1 MKKAI
6 KTIVMMISLVVGF
19 GATAGA
25 MAYRPY
31 VDHDGVRH
39 RIIHH
44 DRKVIRHIN
53 KKQEQVYFRH
63 LGRAIRADL
72 NGRPGKANRIMRN
85 ARHKMHRLN
94 REKRAYHHDI
104 NRAKGRYY

>member
-1 MKKAI
+1 MNKTI
-6 KTIVMMISLVVGF
+6 KTTAMMMSVVMGL

-39 RIIHH
+39 RIVHH
-44 DRKVIRHIN
+44 DRKVIRHIK
-53 KKQEQVYFRH
+53 KKQERVYFRH

-72 NGRPGKANRIMRN
+72 NGRPGKADRIMRN
-85 ARHKMHRLN
+85 ARHKIHRLN
-94 REKRAYHHDI
+94 REKKAYHRDV
-104 NRAKGRYY
+104 NREKGRYY